1 MSRDRIR
8 VVITGMGA
16 VTPLGRTSIE
26 TFEKAVRGES
36 GIGAIASFDTSGLP
50 CRIGGEVPDDW
61 IGISGNQRWQR
72 FDKYASR
79 GFRLMRIAA
88 AEAADQADLG
98 RVKDRER
105 IGTALGTYGE
115 MPSAETI
122 VPLHAFYRGEGAWD
136 VKGIAEEGRYDC
148 LAFMRRKP
156 DIQSSLL
163 SILFDCRG
171 SSFPVTTACSAGA
184 QAVGEA
190 YLSIQDQ
197 KYDVMLAGGC
207 DSPMNLVSFMGF
219 LLLKALP
226 EKYAAPEKASRPF
239 DRKRNGFVLS
249 EGAGAV
255 VLEELNHARK
265 RGAPI
270 LGEILGYGSS
280 ADAYRIT
287 DTRPDGEG
295 GALAMAGALADAGL
309 GPDEVDYI
317 NAHGTSTKVN
327 DRAEALAIH
336 AVFGDRARDIPVSSN
351 KSMLGHTIGA
361 AGAIELVLTLMG
373 MRRSLILPTVNY
385 EYRDPKCDLN
395 VVPDNPVQKKHR
407 VALSNSF
414 GFGGQNVSLCIGPGP
429 DS

>member
-1 MSRDRIR
+1 MR
-8 VVITGMGA
+8 V
-16 VTPLGRTSIE
+16 
-26 TFEKAVRGES
+26 
-36 GIGAIASFDTSGLP
+36 
-50 CRIGGEVPDDW
+50 
-61 IGISGNQRWQR
+61 
-72 FDKYASR
+72 
-79 GFRLMRIAA
+79 AA
-88 AEAADQADLG
+88 AEAAEQANLG
-98 RVKDRER
+98 RVENRER
-105 IGTALGTYGE
+105 VGAALGTYGE

-122 VPLHAFYRGEGAWD
+122 VPLHAFYRGEAAWD
-136 VKGIAEEGRYDC
+136 VKGIAARGRYDC

-171 SSFPVTTACSAGA
+171 PSFPVTTACSAGA
-184 QAVGEA
+184 QAIGEA
-190 YLSIQDQ
+190 YLSIRDQ
-197 KYDVMLAGGC
+197 QCDVMLAGGC
-207 DSPMNLVSFMGF
+207 DSPLNLVSFMGF

-226 EKYAAPEKASRPF
+226 EKYVAPETASRPF

-265 RGAPI
+265 RGVPI

-287 DTRPDGEG
+287 ETRPGGEG

-309 GPDEVDYI
+309 GPENVDYI

-327 DRAEALAIH
+327 DRAETLAIH
-336 AVFGDRARDIPVSSN
+336 AVFGDRAREIPVSSN

-373 MRRSLILPTVNY
+373 MHRSLILPTVNY
-385 EYRDPKCDLN
+385 EYPDPKCDLQ
-395 VVPDNPVQKKHR
+395 VVAVHPVQRKHY

-414 GFGGQNVSLCIGPGP
+414 GFGGQNASLCIGPGP
-429 DS
+429 DF